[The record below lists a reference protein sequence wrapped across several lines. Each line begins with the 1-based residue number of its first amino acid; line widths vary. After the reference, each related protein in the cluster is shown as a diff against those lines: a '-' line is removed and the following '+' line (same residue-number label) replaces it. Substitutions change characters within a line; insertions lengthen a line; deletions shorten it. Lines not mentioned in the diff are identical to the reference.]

1 MAKVYNYTL
10 NGKEQ
15 SVSVNDEIEKYL
27 ETNKN
32 VTGEEPSEFI
42 SFYADA
48 YKEDDIVD
56 AIKKGIEDDS
66 SILMMYQ
73 KYGNMAFEVGKK
85 NDDENK
91 IVPTENLQE
100 EQKTTCKV
108 TTETING

>member
-1 MAKVYNYTL
+1 MAKVYNYIK
-10 NGKEQ
+10 NGEEL
-15 SVSVNDEIEKYL
+15 SVSVDEEIENYL

-48 YKEDDIVD
+48 YKENEIID

-73 KYGNMAFEVGKK
+73 KFGNMAFETGDKEKEIVKQSSDDLKNQDNDMVKK
-85 NDDENK
+85 SSPEAIK
-91 IVPTENLQE
+91 S
-100 EQKTTCKV
+100 
-108 TTETING
+108 

>member
-1 MAKVYNYTL
+1 MAKVYSYIKDGEELT
-10 NGKEQ
+10 
-15 SVSVNDEIEKYL
+15 VSVDDEIEAYL
-27 ETNKN
+27 ENNKE

-48 YKEDDIVD
+48 YKENDIID

-66 SILMMYQ
+66 SILMMYK
-73 KYGNMAFEVGKK
+73 KYGNMAFETGKK

-108 TTETING
+108 TTETIKG

>member
-1 MAKVYNYTL
+1 MARIYNYTL
-10 NGKEQ
+10 NGEELSI
-15 SVSVNDEIEKYL
+15 SVDEEIEKYL

-73 KYGNMAFEVGKK
+73 KYGNMAFETGKK
-85 NDDENK
+85 NEDDNK
-91 IVPTENLQE
+91 TEATENLQE
-100 EQKTTCKV
+100 EQKTNCK
-108 TTETING
+108 TTTGTIKG